1 MQPRVERPLLY
12 LKNFVGAE
20 LNGLRVTMEG
30 AELQRAENQEIQR
43 PLKKLDAFLLFFS
56 RILGDDTLYAPSGR
70 MSR

>member
-43 PLKKLDAFLLFFS
+43 PLKKLDAVPAVL
-56 RILGDDTLYAPSGR
+56 
-70 MSR
+70 